1 MWLFGKRVSIKKV
14 AQDEEEEELPEELP
28 VFAPEIFTEKEDSAP
43 SVPPEEPNCPSEAEE
58 LPGQETE
65 ETKDSMLF
73 EELEVESVT
82 PASVIEELQ
91 EDKQEGTFRRKRK
104 KNPLPPVR
112 RNCISRKKNC
122 PTANGSTPFMTADC
136 SGLALMQP
144 GQYTFLRN
152 SASI

>member
-91 EDKQEGTFRRKRK
+91 EDKQEGTFREPEKEEEESSSACAAHLYQQEKELSYSQR
-104 KNPLPPVR
+104 
-112 RNCISRKKNC
+112 IY
-122 PTANGSTPFMTADC
+122 
-136 SGLALMQP
+136 ALHHGRLFWARP
-144 GQYTFLRN
+144 
-152 SASI
+152 